1 MEPTKTTRSFR
12 INDDIWGLL
21 KKEARRRKTTASA
34 LVTQAITEHISGVMK
49 KEGGVDATDLIQLIG
64 SLQQQTE
71 KLANQLN
78 DAKDN
83 ITRTGPD

>member
-12 INDDIWGLL
+12 INDDIWEFL
-21 KKEARRRKTTASA
+21 KKEARRRKTTASS

-49 KEGGVDATDLIQLIG
+49 KDGGIDFTDLLKVLG
-64 SLQQQTE
+64 GLQAQSE
-71 KLANQLN
+71 KLAIKIK

-83 ITRTGPD
+83 IKEEQG

>member
-12 INDDIWGLL
+12 INDDIWELL

-49 KEGGVDATDLIQLIG
+49 KDGGIDFTDLLKTLG
-64 SLQQQTE
+64 GLQAQSE
-71 KLANQLN
+71 KLANKIK

-83 ITRTGPD
+83 IKEEQG

>member
-12 INDDIWGLL
+12 INDDIWELL

-49 KEGGVDATDLIQLIG
+49 KDGGIDFTDLLKMLG
-64 SLQQQTE
+64 GLQAQSE
-71 KLANQLN
+71 KLANKIK

-83 ITRTGPD
+83 IKEEQG